1 MVAERPAGLV
11 CDPAYRL
18 HRTGD
23 FHPER
28 PARVDA
34 VVQGLHLAGLLERCR
49 LLAPRPASEA
59 ELLRVHS
66 RTYLDQ
72 VHADVAAGRQELS
85 TGDTAIGAESERI
98 ARLAAGG
105 VLAAL
110 EAVLAGEVPRAFA
123 VVRPPGH
130 HASAERGMGF
140 CVYNNIAIA
149 ARHLQ
154 QVHGLGRVLI
164 LDWDV
169 HHGNGTQAIFEDDPS
184 VLFFSTHQAPL
195 YPGTGSRHERGTGA
209 GAGFTLNCPLPAGS
223 GGAAVLAAWRE
234 VLLPA
239 AEAFAPEFV
248 LISAGFDS
256 RQGDPLGGLALQDA
270 DFAELTRL
278 AMALAQ
284 RHAGGRLVS
293 ALEGGYDLPG
303 LAAASAAH
311 MGALLGD

>member
-1 MVAERPAGLV
+1 
-11 CDPAYRL
+11 
-18 HRTGD
+18 
-23 FHPER
+23 
-28 PARVDA
+28 
-34 VVQGLHLAGLLERCR
+34 
-49 LLAPRPASEA
+49 
-59 ELLRVHS
+59 
-66 RTYLDQ
+66 
-72 VHADVAAGRQELS
+72 
-85 TGDTAIGAESERI
+85 
-98 ARLAAGG
+98 
-105 VLAAL
+105 
-110 EAVLAGEVPRAFA
+110 
-123 VVRPPGH
+123 
-130 HASAERGMGF
+130 
-140 CVYNNIAIA
+140 
-149 ARHLQ
+149 
-154 QVHGLGRVLI
+154 
-164 LDWDV
+164 
-169 HHGNGTQAIFEDDPS
+169 
-184 VLFFSTHQAPL
+184 VLFVSTHQAPL
-195 YPGTGSRHERGTGA
+195 YPGTGLRHERGTGA

>member
-1 MVAERPAGLV
+1 
-11 CDPAYRL
+11 
-18 HRTGD
+18 
-23 FHPER
+23 
-28 PARVDA
+28 
-34 VVQGLHLAGLLERCR
+34 
-49 LLAPRPASEA
+49 
-59 ELLRVHS
+59 
-66 RTYLDQ
+66 
-72 VHADVAAGRQELS
+72 
-85 TGDTAIGAESERI
+85 
-98 ARLAAGG
+98 
-105 VLAAL
+105 
-110 EAVLAGEVPRAFA
+110 
-123 VVRPPGH
+123 
-130 HASAERGMGF
+130 MGF